1 MSDQFLVFSVKSALA
16 HFRQPDTTAT
26 HATYPFPPRPT
37 IHGLLASVL
46 GLGFDDEEGENF
58 LLKEEHFVGLALLKP
73 VRTVC
78 AQMSMHGKGFTGG
91 GGDSFNRLTT
101 IELVVSPQYLI
112 YYTGSRLRELAER
125 IRAGQSVYHTYLG
138 TAYCLTFPV
147 FHGIYP
153 LEEIAPEEGGEP
165 LLFSCVVPQEVIQEI
180 VFEPGGNYAIA
191 RALPYR
197 HTGGRVFE
205 QTVNIIY
212 ETNGGDL
219 KIKARKP
226 PEVACKFM
234 RSHEGKVVFLW

>member
-1 MSDQFLVFSVKSALA
+1 MYDQVLVFCVKGALA

-46 GLGFDDEEGENF
+46 GLDFDDEEGEAF
-58 LLKEEHFVGLALLKP
+58 LHEEEHFVGLTLLKP

-101 IELVVSPQYLI
+101 IELVVSPQYLV
-112 YYTGSRLRELAER
+112 YYTGSRLRDLAER

-138 TAYCLTFPV
+138 SAYCLIFPV
-147 FHGIYP
+147 FHGLYP
-153 LEEIAPEEGGEP
+153 LEEVVPGEGEP
-165 LLFSCVVPQEVIQEI
+165 LPLSCVVPQGVIQEI
-180 VFEPGGNYAIA
+180 IFEPGGNYAVA

-212 ETNGGDL
+212 ETSGRDL

-226 PEVACKFM
+226 PEIACKFLKT
-234 RSHEGKVVFLW
+234 HEGKVVCLW

>member
-1 MSDQFLVFSVKSALA
+1 MYDQVLVFSIKGSLA

-46 GLGFDDEEGENF
+46 GINFDEEAGAAF
-58 LLKEEHFVGLALLKP
+58 LNEEHFVGLCLLRP

-101 IELVVSPQYLI
+101 IELVVSPHYLI
-112 YYTGSRLRELAER
+112 YYTGSRLGELAER

-138 TAYCLTFPV
+138 SAYCLTFPI

-153 LEEIAPEEGGEP
+153 LMEIAPGEGEYLP
-165 LLFSCVVPQEVIQEI
+165 FSCVVPQGVIQEI
-180 VFEPGGNYAIA
+180 LVESGGNYAVA

-197 HTGGRVFE
+197 HAGGRVFE
-205 QTVNIIY
+205 QTMNVIY
-212 ETNGGDL
+212 ETNCRSL
-219 KIKARKP
+219 KVKTQKS
-226 PEVACKFM
+226 PEIDCKIL
-234 RSHEGKVVFLW
+234 RLPEGKVVCLW

>member
-1 MSDQFLVFSVKSALA
+1 MYDQVLVFSVKGSMA

-46 GLGFDDEEGENF
+46 GLDFDDEAGLAF
-58 LLKEEHFVGLALLKP
+58 LHEEHFVGLSLLKP

-101 IELVVSPQYLI
+101 IELVVSPQYLV
-112 YYTGSRLRELAER
+112 YYTGSRLRDLAER

-138 TAYCLTFPV
+138 SAYCLAFPV
-147 FHGIYP
+147 FHGLYP
-153 LEEIAPEEGGEP
+153 LEEVVPGEGEP
-165 LLFSCVVPQEVIQEI
+165 LPFSCVVPQGVVQEI
-180 VFEPGGNYAIA
+180 VVEPGGNYALA
-191 RALPYR
+191 RALPFR
-197 HTGGRVFE
+197 HAGGRVFE

-212 ETNGGDL
+212 ETNGMPL
-219 KIKARKP
+219 KIKARKS
-226 PEVACKFM
+226 PEITCKFL
-234 RSHEGKVVFLW
+234 RIPEGKVVCLW

>member
-1 MSDQFLVFSVKSALA
+1 MCDQVLVFSIKGSLA

-46 GLGFDDEEGENF
+46 GLDFDGEAGRAF
-58 LLKEEHFVGLALLKP
+58 LQEEHFVGLSLLKP

-101 IELVVSPQYLI
+101 IELVVSPHYLV
-112 YYTGSRLRELAER
+112 YYTGSRLRELVEL

-138 TAYCLTFPV
+138 SAYCLTFPV
-147 FHGIYP
+147 FHGLYQ
-153 LEEIAPEEGGEP
+153 LEEVVPGKEEP
-165 LLFSCVVPQEVIQEI
+165 LPFSCVVPQEVVKEI
-180 VFEPGGNYAIA
+180 IFEPGKNYAVA

-197 HTGGRVFE
+197 HTGDRVFE
-205 QTVNIIY
+205 QAINIIY
-212 ETNGGDL
+212 ETNGSPL
-219 KIKARKP
+219 EIKARKS
-226 PEVACKFM
+226 PEINYKLLKIP
-234 RSHEGKVVFLW
+234 EGRVICLW